1 MLGVGVPMEYAFG
14 GIWSGTPVPGV
25 AALLQLSEGISFM
38 SFLVLENFG
47 GDEEGG
53 ECLEGKDEGM

>member
-1 MLGVGVPMEYAFG
+1 MEYAFG